1 MKRTVLN
8 VLVRT
13 FGPPISVSN
22 SAYEIA
28 HMQNEQ
34 QKKCELSHEST
45 SKHMYLVCVYV
56 RRSLPNGFIYCSLN
70 GIFHHDENSLLF
82 IHFIQ
87 TENIFECE
95 CVCVCVENRLKYL

>member
-45 SKHMYLVCVYV
+45 SKYMYLVCVYV

-95 CVCVCVENRLKYL
+95 CVFVCVENRLKYL